1 MIQRIQSLY
10 LLVALLVTG
19 SLLFT
24 NMLYLETTTASMAL
38 RQNGLFV
45 VTGNADLIGRTM
57 PLQLMLTVTL
67 LLLLVTIFLFKKR
80 QLQLRICGINLAMHA
95 GLSVLIFYY
104 GKHFS
109 KLFNA
114 ELSFNWPLVL
124 PVVSIVLLLLAMR
137 SILSDELLIKSIDR
151 IR

>member
-10 LLVALLVTG
+10 LFIALLVSG

-24 NMLYLETTTASMAL
+24 NMLFLETTTASMAL
-38 RQNGLFV
+38 KYNGLFE
-45 VTGNADLIGRTM
+45 TSESSDLIGRTL
-57 PLQLMLTVTL
+57 PLQLMLIATL
-67 LLLLVTIFLFKKR
+67 LLILVTIFLFKHR
-80 QLQLRICGINLAMHA
+80 QLQLRICGINLALHA

-104 GKHFS
+104 GKYFA
-109 KLFNA
+109 KLFDA
-114 ELSFNWPLVL
+114 ELSYNWPLVM

-137 SILSDELLIKSIDR
+137 NILSDELLIKSLDR

>member
-38 RQNGLFV
+38 RQNGLFE

-67 LLLLVTIFLFKKR
+67 LLLLVTIFLFK
-80 QLQLRICGINLAMHA
+80 N
-95 GLSVLIFYY
+95 V
-104 GKHFS
+104 
-109 KLFNA
+109 
-114 ELSFNWPLVL
+114 SFNSASVALIWPCM
-124 PVVSIVLLLLAMR
+124 PDYR
-137 SILSDELLIKSIDR
+137 F
-151 IR
+151 